1 MVCTFGLTNWCIL
14 YIYIV
19 IFVIFF
25 SSFIMHNFT
34 SLCRIVLNVF
44 AIYLKTT
51 QGLLLLIFSGLGRFD
66 QPYNCIEYE
75 NGVSDQIVIN
85 RNALDEFIGV
95 N

>member
-1 MVCTFGLTNWCIL
+1 MR
-14 YIYIV
+14 
-19 IFVIFF
+19 
-25 SSFIMHNFT
+25 NFT
-34 SLCRIVLNVF
+34 SLCRIVLSVF

-51 QGLLLLIFSGLGRFD
+51 QGLLLLLIFSGLGLFD